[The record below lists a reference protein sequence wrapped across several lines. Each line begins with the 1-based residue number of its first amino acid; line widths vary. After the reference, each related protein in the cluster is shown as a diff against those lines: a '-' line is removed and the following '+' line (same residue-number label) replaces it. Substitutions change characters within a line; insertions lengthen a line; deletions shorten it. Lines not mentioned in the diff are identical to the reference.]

1 MGDFQSVPLLL
12 LSSPLLALTYPIIG
26 ISSYIKRSER
36 CEQIRNIIIR
46 SNFYPVVFAANFI
59 LSYFFVPSFIHLPAP
74 TADDQPASRRRTQW
88 TICSTQPENW
98 RGISDEWLRFSRAS
112 VALQLAVGIDL
123 DAALEAP
130 WEARRLILPRVQRA
144 LRREHL
150 RGVARHWSYDLNR
163 HIALKQALAYLSDKT
178 AVSEKKTAAL
188 SAAVFAD

>member
-1 MGDFQSVPLLL
+1 MDNLQH
-12 LSSPLLALTYPIIG
+12 
-26 ISSYIKRSER
+26 
-36 CEQIRNIIIR
+36 
-46 SNFYPVVFAANFI
+46 AA
-59 LSYFFVPSFIHLPAP
+59 
-74 TADDQPASRRRTQW
+74 R
-88 TICSTQPENW
+88 NW
-98 RGISDEWLRFSRAS
+98 RGISDEWLRFSHAS

-188 SAAVFAD
+188 SAAVFADYTCFRKLGRAGFPICPSDPSASGQGPSSWQAANVRSRSSVRPSDKTGQDPTSRDTGQASARNASSGGA